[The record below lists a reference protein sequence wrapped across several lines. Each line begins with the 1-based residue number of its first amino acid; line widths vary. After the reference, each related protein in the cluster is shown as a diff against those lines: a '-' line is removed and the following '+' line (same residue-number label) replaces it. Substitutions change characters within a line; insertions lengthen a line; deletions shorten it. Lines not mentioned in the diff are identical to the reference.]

1 MRKGIKHEKAS
12 PFFDKLVFSKV
23 EFYVQEHCYISLDR
37 IKILSAT

>member
-23 EFYVQEHCYISLDR
+23 EIDYPTITFKEM
-37 IKILSAT
+37 